1 MDTTIS
7 DTMVLLASKDKESS
21 REKRVLRR
29 RCTSLNK
36 PSDTSMF
43 DVSEKDVLILD
54 VTLKLKIYGAYNRKS
69 P

>member
-43 DVSEKDVLILD
+43 DVSEKDVLD